1 MLCMYVHGIWISRSF
16 YLTDIIVRESEQWD
30 DDQHDQ
36 DENNDPSIRGRFS
49 VGQRIVVHF

>member
-1 MLCMYVHGIWISRSF
+1 MLCMYVHETWISRSF

-36 DENNDPSIRGRFS
+36 DENNDPSIEVDS
-49 VGQRIVVHF
+49 VLDREW